1 MNNEEVE
8 NSMKIHHMGI
18 VVDNIETSL
27 GEFSKLVK
35 FENSSIPTLIGSQ
48 KVKVCFMKF
57 GEFNI
62 ELIEPIG
69 TDSPVHNFLEKGGGF
84 HHICFEVENI
94 FEKIEELKKKG
105 ATIIVEPVT
114 GFENRLTAFVFLN
127 MKDTNCNLIELAS
140 KNPEIF

>member
-84 HHICFEVENI
+84 HHICFEVEIISTSINH
-94 FEKIEELKKKG
+94 FVKNG
-105 ATIIVEPVT
+105 A
-114 GFENRLTAFVFLN
+114 RLHSTLVYDPIRPSQLSI
-127 MKDTNCNLIELAS
+127 MLCGIPTH
-140 KNPEIF
+140 